1 MRNFGPIAIAI
12 LILAVVGGALAAS
25 GTFRKPTPTFLA
37 DAGYSPSDL
46 SEHDGWWYWI
56 ERAPKSREKLFRAR
70 PGTKEPLAEADRI
83 AGYDASGD
91 TVVWSARSGTRWSVA
106 RSQAG
111 RDETLWAGTDVVG
124 APSLSG
130 DAVLWAVTKPGTI
143 KDNVTLPALGPRTEL
158 MVSRPGAAPKSVCSL
173 LEAGCDVAGVHGDS
187 AFAVCGRFH
196 TTLQTA
202 CYEISLSTGA
212 ARRVFGEDGAAQVIL
227 LPSGDLA
234 WTAPSRDSSMPLLVN
249 SVQFL
254 SNDKAPITLADWL
267 PAEGQLFASGSRV
280 DYVGGLGHVGLWTV
294 TRNNDLPR
302 QMDTPAGFDVAASGD
317 QGILLKKPAGTGS
330 AIKFYTWPMP

>member
-56 ERAPKSREKLFRAR
+56 ERAPKTREKLFRAR

-187 AFAVCGRFH
+187 AYAVCARSGGEG
-196 TTLQTA
+196 QTA
-202 CYEISLSTGA
+202 GYEISLSSGA
-212 ARRVFGEDGAAQVIL
+212 ARRVFGEGGIASAIL
-227 LPSGDLA
+227 LPGGELI
-234 WTAPSRDSSMPLLVN
+234 WTAPSRDSSIPERVACVRSLSPGVA
-249 SVQFL
+249 SV
-254 SNDKAPITLADWL
+254 TRADWL
-267 PAEGQLFASGSRV
+267 PSDGQLFVSGDRTY
-280 DYVGGLGHVGLWTV
+280 YVGGSGSLQLWSLT
-294 TRNNDLPR
+294 TNDALPR
-302 QMDTPAGFDVAASGD
+302 QLETPPDFNALAAGGGATLLSRPAG
-317 QGILLKKPAGTGS
+317 KGS
-330 AIKFYTWPMP
+330 AVGLYTWHLR